1 MSTNLSLFGIGSTIY
16 NLDIS
21 NFNKITNGIYTNLN
35 KKISNQ
41 FCMTCNRVFLVC
53 RASLIQV
60 KEGVHSFEHESHIG
74 IFFIVISLKMKKG
87 KWSSIVELLI
97 LSIKKRQQHRD
108 TTITNII
115 SSTSIGIDLY
125 YLIVSTESCLNRSR

>member
-1 MSTNLSLFGIGSTIY
+1 MSTKLSLFGIGSTIY

-21 NFNKITNGIYTNLN
+21 DLNKITYGIYTNLN

-60 KEGVHSFEHESHIG
+60 KEGVHSFERESHIG
-74 IFFIVISLKMKKG
+74 IYFPLLSL
-87 KWSSIVELLI
+87 
-97 LSIKKRQQHRD
+97 
-108 TTITNII
+108 
-115 SSTSIGIDLY
+115 
-125 YLIVSTESCLNRSR
+125 